1 MKNDSKPWLV
11 FGGIV
16 ILVFTGIIIWVELQ
30 NGHMLSSNSTTRE
43 PAERTFDSGELVEV
57 PILSDATI
65 HSTDPVLHY
74 SVDVRYPKLALVGHP
89 NLAKDA
95 NAVIESFVSDAIDN
109 FKTNAN
115 EINSPSLP
123 KGMESDY
130 TMRYTALLLSP
141 TIISLRFDYSEYIAG
156 AAHPNNQARV
166 LNYDLKRHL
175 LLSTVDLFASTTAAL
190 PFLSTYTRV
199 VLKDIM
205 SGEPKEIF
213 EQQTMPGTLPTHEN
227 FQEVALTK
235 KGLLVIFN
243 PYQVAPYARGTILV
257 PIPVSDT
264 RGVLADTAEEAVRLA
279 SSNIVEATPENVATG
294 TPN

>member
-1 MKNDSKPWLV
+1 MQNDNRQWLL
-11 FGGIV
+11 FGGLV
-16 ILVFTGIIIWVELQ
+16 ILTFIGIIVWVELESR
-30 NGHMLSSNSTTRE
+30 HLLTSNSVVRE
-43 PAERTFDSGELVEV
+43 PTSTTFDSGELVEV
-57 PILSDATI
+57 PVLSDATI
-65 HSTDPVLHY
+65 KSTDPVLHY

-89 NLAKDA
+89 DLAKDA
-95 NAVIESFVSDAIDN
+95 NAVIQAFVQDAIED
-109 FKTNAN
+109 FKTNINEAN
-115 EINSPSLP
+115 TSSLP
-123 KGMESDY
+123 KDIESDY

-141 TIISLRFDYSEYIAG
+141 TIISFRFDYSEYTAG

-175 LLSTVDLFASTTAAL
+175 LLSTADLFASTTAAL

-205 SGEPKEIF
+205 AGEAKEIF
-213 EQQTMPGTLPTHEN
+213 DQQTMTGTSPKYEN

-264 RGVLADTAEEAVRLA
+264 RGILADASDEAIRLA

-294 TPN
+294 TPK

>member
-1 MKNDSKPWLV
+1 MENDNRPWLI

-16 ILVFTGIIIWVELQ
+16 ILTFIGIIVWVELQ
-30 NGHMLSSNSTTRE
+30 SRHLLSSNTVVPE
-43 PAERTFDSGELVEV
+43 PASRTFDSGELVEV
-57 PILSDATI
+57 PVLSDAII

-74 SVDVRYPKLALVGHP
+74 SVDVHYPKLALVGHP
-89 NLAKDA
+89 DLAKDA
-95 NAVIESFVSDAIDN
+95 NAVIETFVQDAIQD
-109 FKTNAN
+109 FKTNVS

-123 KGMESDY
+123 KDIESDY

-141 TIISLRFDYSEYIAG
+141 TIISLRFDYSEYTAG
-156 AAHPNNQARV
+156 ATHPNNLARV
-166 LNYDLKRHL
+166 LNYDLKRHF
-175 LLSTVDLFASTTAAL
+175 LLSTADLFASTTAAL

-199 VLKDIM
+199 VLKDMM
-205 SGEPKEIF
+205 SGEAKEIF

-227 FQEVALTK
+227 FQEVAITK

-264 RGVLADTAEEAVRLA
+264 QGILADATEEAIRLA

-294 TPN
+294 TPK